1 MGVEAAIE
9 WGADRIPPLA
19 SAPTVC
25 HTALSLYTRVLL
37 TNAAVLVV
45 AAIVLI
51 ASPATVSSPV
61 ALHEGAIIVGG
72 VVALVVANLVLLRRA
87 FAPLRRLREVMASVE
102 YLNTGERVPVYGDD
116 VEVVEL
122 TRAFNEMLDRLEA
135 ERTSSWRRA
144 ARAQESE
151 RLRVAQELHDEVG
164 QSLTALKLLLS
175 RAVKAPPEQRADLL
189 AEAHEITAATT
200 NDVREIARRLRPE
213 TLDELG
219 LANALGALADRTAA
233 YSGLAVVH
241 HSGELPPLHPDTEL
255 VVYRVC
261 QEALTNVVRHAEA
274 THADLW
280 ITENGGMLE
289 VCVMDDGRGIDGRK
303 PENGIKGMRERALM
317 VGGDLDVLRRAVGG
331 TEVRLTVPLSG
342 PPEEAARA

>member
-1 MGVEAAIE
+1 MGAATALE
-9 WGADRIPPLA
+9 WGPDRIPERP
-19 SAPTVC
+19 SARTVRR
-25 HTALSLYTRVLL
+25 TRLSLYTRVLL
-37 TNAAVLVV
+37 TNAAVLI
-45 AAIVLI
+45 AAAVVLI

-61 ALHEGAIIVGG
+61 ALHEAAIIVGG

-175 RAVKAPPEQRADLL
+175 RALKAPPDQRAGLL
-189 AEAHEITAATT
+189 TEAHEITAATT
-200 NDVREIARRLRPE
+200 DDVREIARRLRPE

-233 YSGLAVVH
+233 YSGLDVVH
-241 HSGELPPLHPDTEL
+241 HAAELPPLHPDSEL
-255 VVYRVC
+255 VIYRVC

-274 THADLW
+274 TRADLW
-280 ITENGGMLE
+280 VTESGGMLE
-289 VCVMDDGRGIDGRK
+289 VCVMDNGRGIDGRRAD
-303 PENGIKGMRERALM
+303 NGIKGMRERALM
-317 VGGDLDVLRRAVGG
+317 VGGELDVLRRAVGG
-331 TEVRLTVPLSG
+331 TEVRLTVPVSG
-342 PPEEAARA
+342 PPEDAPRA